1 MAEESAADASLAPWQ
16 RDFLKR
22 QQLPV
27 AYLDSAARWFDP
39 LALRLRDLAAVSAHP
54 LLVGVNGCQGSGK
67 STLCD
72 YLATRL
78 AAHDGCNTVALSL
91 DDFYLTLEARRSLA
105 AEVHPLLV
113 TRGVPGTHDM
123 PLLRRTLQALQ
134 AVGRDQTR
142 GDDGTASQAA
152 RVNADDG
159 KRDSVA
165 IPRFDKGADDRF
177 PAAQWDRISGPVD
190 IILLEGWCLGARPV
204 SVVEPPLNA
213 LEATEDP
220 DGSWRRHIN
229 AVLAA
234 DFLPLYRQIDL
245 WVMLCAPDVDC
256 VYRWRLEQEQKLSLA
271 RSGAGEG
278 TGNGTGIMSEP
289 QLARFIQ
296 HYERLTRHCLESL
309 PGRVDILYRLDGS
322 RAVSSIAGD
331 LHGATQAGPV
341 VGT

>member
-1 MAEESAADASLAPWQ
+1 MAEQSAADASPAPWQ

-22 QQLPV
+22 QQLPL

-39 LALRLRDLAAVSAHP
+39 LALHLRDAAAASAPP
-54 LLVGVNGCQGSGK
+54 LVVGVNGCQGSGK

-78 AAHDGCNTVALSL
+78 AAHYGCNTVALSL
-91 DDFYLTLEARRSLA
+91 DDFYLTREARRSLA
-105 AEVHPLLV
+105 AKVHPLFA

-123 PLLRRTLQALQ
+123 PLLRHTLKALQ
-134 AVGRDQTR
+134 GAGNSCS
-142 GDDGTASQAA
+142 G
-152 RVNADDG
+152 
-159 KRDSVA
+159 SVA

-177 PAAQWDRISGPVD
+177 PAAQWDRVSGPVD

-204 SVVEPPLNA
+204 SVIEPPLNA

-220 DGSWRRHIN
+220 GGSWRRRIN

-245 WVMLCAPDVDC
+245 WVMLCAPDIDC
-256 VYRWRLEQEQKLSLA
+256 VYRWRLEQEQKLALT
-271 RSGAGEG
+271 RSGSGEG
-278 TGNGTGIMSEP
+278 GGSGGIMSEP

-296 HYERLTRHCLESL
+296 HYERLTRHCLATL
-309 PGRVDILYRLDGS
+309 PARVDILYQLDGS
-322 RAVSSIAGD
+322 RAVGSVAGD
-331 LHGATQAGPV
+331 LHGVTPPGPAAG
-341 VGT
+341 T